1 MTQKRKSLTPKANK
15 ASAETERRKSL
26 VESDWNALKG
36 AAKLLDD
43 ETLSST
49 HQELIEKSVETFEA
63 LIAFKEEQDKAK
75 KPAATPTSKTSKTIA
90 AKKGKAAHST
100 TKKTTT
106 VLPRL
111 RSSTSP
117 KPKAAEVPKRKA
129 GRPKKSTTEAP
140 KKVGRP
146 KKITDSGSKKIT
158 DSGSKKKAE
167 AKEDTEK
174 VYVVEKILDR
184 KGSRGHY
191 SYKVKWRGYK
201 TATWVDRADFID
213 LSLPNAF
220 DKSRAA
226 SK

>member
-1 MTQKRKSLTPKANK
+1 MTQKRKSLTPKSNK
-15 ASAETERRKSL
+15 PAAETERRKSL
-26 VESDWNALKG
+26 VESDWTALKG

-43 ETLSST
+43 ENLSAT

-75 KPAATPTSKTSKTIA
+75 AKKPVSTPTSKTSKAIA
-90 AKKGKAAHST
+90 AKKGKATRST

-117 KPKAAEVPKRKA
+117 KSKVVEVPKRKA

-140 KKVGRP
+140 KKKAGRP
-146 KKITDSGSKKIT
+146 KKIADSGSKKE
-158 DSGSKKKAE
+158 AE
-167 AKEDTEK
+167 AEKDTEK

-184 KGSRGHY
+184 KGGRGRY

-201 TATWVDRADFID
+201 RATWVDRSDFVD
-213 LSLPNAF
+213 LGLPDAF

-226 SK
+226 SSK